1 MGKIED
7 CEKMI
12 RDHDYR
18 LGKAAP
24 MYTGVTLTADETCS
38 LLDYLEVWF
47 PENLKGE
54 EDWDSLEWLYNVLS
68 VWKKCKAAQAP
79 KGPVTFRGDI
89 VVDTGDITKDE
100 TFF

>member
-24 MYTGVTLTADETCS
+24 MYTGITLTANETAS

-47 PENLKGE
+47 PENLKSEE

-68 VWKKCKAAQAP
+68 VWKKCKAAHEP
-79 KGPVTFRGDI
+79 KGPVTSRDI